1 MFVCQWHS
9 PAMAGSQFRP
19 HSEAL
24 APYVVVG
31 SQRWVV
37 SSRGGERWLG
47 FGETVTP
54 DQALDTT

>member
-31 SQRWVV
+31 SQHWVAYRV
-37 SSRGGERWLG
+37 VAESGGSG
-47 FGETVTP
+47 SAK
-54 DQALDTT
+54 Q